1 MSSPD
6 LTHDEIEG
14 LYVALGPALIAYGCC
29 LLGDRARAQDAV
41 QQVFLRLLGKESVRL
56 REPRPYLYRA
66 LRNTALNFR
75 RESSREQERWEEAAL
90 FAAPPGLES
99 GGLELEAALREL
111 PDEQRQVVLM
121 KVWGGLTFQEIAE
134 VMDVPANTAAS
145 RYRYGLGRLRQRLAH
160 LTE

>member
-1 MSSPD
+1 MSSPK
-6 LTHDEIEG
+6 LSRDEIEG

-29 LLGDRARAQDAV
+29 LLGDRGRAQDAV
-41 QQVFLRLLGKESVRL
+41 HHVFLRLLGQESVTL

-66 LRNTALNFR
+66 LRNTALNLNR
-75 RESSREQERWEEAAL
+75 ASAREQERWEEAAL
-90 FAAPPGLES
+90 FRPVPGLES
-99 GGLELEAALREL
+99 AGLDVEAALREL

-134 VMDVPANTAAS
+134 VMDLSANTAAS